1 MYDNYEKA
9 KEKLKHNHDAIGIM
23 YFQRNFS
30 LGMEQKLENM
40 LTVSDDV
47 ISASTIDVELH
58 IPGMWQKYNA
68 IKLIVSQW
76 I

>member
-1 MYDNYEKA
+1 
-9 KEKLKHNHDAIGIM
+9 
-23 YFQRNFS
+23 
-30 LGMEQKLENM
+30 MEQKLENM
-40 LTVSDDV
+40 LTVSDDI
-47 ISASTIDVELH
+47 ISASIIDVELH